1 MISDTARKGK
11 RTPVRGA
18 LIGVLLLTGAV
29 LCRAQDVAPAAK
41 PADPAAKTALA
52 AKELAVGSQIQVR
65 AWIRLGAI
73 PSEEVAVE
81 LYLGRLDSGGEITD
95 GVAIS
100 MQPAGQSP
108 DGLSIFEA
116 AAVPCNRSGLHGY
129 TVRVLPFHA
138 DEAKAFL
145 PGIITWAE
153 AQ

>member
-1 MISDTARKGK
+1 M
-11 RTPVRGA
+11 
-18 LIGVLLLTGAV
+18 
-29 LCRAQDVAPAAK
+29 APAAK

-52 AKELAVGSQIQVR
+52 TKELAVGSHIQVR
-65 AWIRLGAI
+65 A
-73 PSEEVAVE
+73 SEEVAVE

>member
-1 MISDTARKGK
+1 VSVWRPALSSDTARKGK
-11 RTPVRGA
+11 RTPARGA
-18 LIGVLLLTGAV
+18 LIGVPLLTGAV

-52 AKELAVGSQIQVR
+52 TKELAVGSHIQVR
-65 AWIRLGAI
+65 A
-73 PSEEVAVE
+73 SEEVAVE